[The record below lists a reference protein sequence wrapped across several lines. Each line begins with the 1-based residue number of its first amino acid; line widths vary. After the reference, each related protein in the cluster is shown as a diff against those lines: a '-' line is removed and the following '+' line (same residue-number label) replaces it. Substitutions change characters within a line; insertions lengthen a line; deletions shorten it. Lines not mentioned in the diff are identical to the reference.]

1 MADQYETPETGTG
14 DAAESVAE
22 AGASAATGP
31 YFTELFLT
39 SASPPPDNTGTF
51 VPRNTPGNVG
61 VCLSGGG
68 SRAFSAGIGQLQ
80 ALQTLQANGS
90 SLLSQ
95 TRALSTVSGGGWI
108 GIPFVFL
115 PSTVSDSAFLGTYV
129 QPASLTYDG
138 LGNLPAQGIANHIT
152 SGFSIADL
160 AVQALFLYEE
170 HDVPSSELWQVLMGK
185 TFLHPYGLFAHGN
198 DYLPTQ
204 FFSYDAASLDEIRS
218 NNPGLADENA
228 DLVAQVAGQQRP
240 YLISLSSLSVSVG
253 AQQAL
258 LAPVHS
264 TPFIA
269 GVLSSPPGAVDA
281 NGRPV
286 GGGAVSAFAF
296 DSDPI
301 PPTNSLARIIQSRQ
315 WSLTDALG
323 TSSAAFAET
332 LIDQLTAWHRS
343 PTRFAAALRLH
354 GPAAVQKIARG
365 PEEAARLHA
374 KVEAAI
380 AASPAGP
387 VAQSDLHQSL
397 RELACLQSIV
407 PKYQYWSPVNP
418 PVADTV
424 AESEF
429 ADGGSLENTGVASML
444 SYADIGNVIA
454 FLNVQTALI
463 RDDQGNVVVDDCLP
477 PLFGYQPYVEGTGY
491 VPYAGTANPGQ
502 PVFQYNQ
509 VFDSSSF
516 NALLQGLWN
525 ASRNATAAAIYS
537 QTLTTLKN
545 SWFNVAGGATVT
557 VVWVYLNYARN
568 WHDAISEW
576 EVRGVVDLE
585 YSVYSFPNYH
595 TLRTDLTATQINL
608 LSNLSSWMVQDPAN
622 SAVFTALYTDGQ
634 EAG

>member
-1 MADQYETPETGTG
+1 MSDMYEPPITGIG
-14 DAAESVAE
+14 DAAETAAG

-39 SASPPPDNTGTF
+39 SATPPPDNTGTF
-51 VPRNTPGNVG
+51 VPRKTPGNVG

-80 ALQTLQANGS
+80 ALETLQANGS
-90 SLLSQ
+90 SLLNQ

-115 PSTVSDSAFLGTYV
+115 PSTVSDSDFLGTYV
-129 QPASLTYDG
+129 QPARLTFDG

-160 AVQALFLYEE
+160 AVQALFLYERG
-170 HDVPSSELWQVLMGK
+170 VPGSDLWQVLMGE
-185 TFLHPYGLFAHGN
+185 TFLQPYGLFAHDN
-198 DYLPTQ
+198 DDHLPTQ
-204 FFSYDAASLDEIRS
+204 FFSYDAASLSQIRS
-218 NNPGLADENA
+218 NNPGLASENA
-228 DLVAQVAGQQRP
+228 DLVAQVSGQQRP
-240 YLISLSSLSVSVG
+240 YLVSLSSLSVSVD
-253 AQQAL
+253 AHRAL

-269 GVLSSPPGAVDA
+269 GVLSTPPGAVDA

-286 GGGAVSAFAF
+286 GGGAVSSFAF

-301 PPTNSLARIIQSRQ
+301 PPTNSLTRLIQSRQ

-332 LIDQLTAWHRS
+332 LIDKLTAWHKS
-343 PTRFAAALRLH
+343 PTRFAAALRVH
-354 GPAAVQKIARG
+354 GPTAVQKIARG
-365 PEEAARLHA
+365 PDEAARMHGKL
-374 KVEAAI
+374 EAAL

-387 VAQSDLHQSL
+387 LAQSDLHQSL
-397 RELACLQSIV
+397 RELAILQSIV

-418 PVADTV
+418 PVADNV
-424 AESEF
+424 AQSEF

-454 FLNVQTALI
+454 FLNVQTALVK
-463 RDDQGNVVVDDCLP
+463 DDQGNVVVDDSLP
-477 PLFGYQPYVEGTGY
+477 PLFGYQPYLEGTGY
-491 VPYAGTANPGQ
+491 APYAGVKNPRQ

-509 VFDSSSF
+509 VFDSADF
-516 NALLQGLWN
+516 TPLLQGLWN
-525 ASRNATAAAIYS
+525 ASQNATAAAIFS

-545 SWFNVAGGATVT
+545 GWFNVAGGATVT

-568 WHDAISEW
+568 WHDSISDW
-576 EVRGVVDLE
+576 LVRGVVDLE
-585 YSVYSFPNYH
+585 YDVYHFPNYH
-595 TLRTDLTATQINL
+595 TLRTDLTATQVNL

-622 SAVFTALYTDGQ
+622 SAVFTALYTDG
-634 EAG
+634 